1 MSRKK
6 PPLAQPILPVDGV
19 STFLVSRLPSP
30 LGSLCDNFSLR
41 VIPRS
46 PPFFSGG
53 RRGIS
58 HCSENACAEG
68 TLECGSASYRLCGRD
83 WTAAR
88 RGGPRSTALRAFSSF
103 LGARQPT
110 GMSDCLENTQG
121 EILRFQVRFGSDHR
135 SPGFGPLPR
144 LRDRNDS
151 LGRVFIQTPGQ
162 RAPHSLATLSPTR
175 QAVPSSGDL
184 SPATRRDQALP
195 LKAHDSPRSPGR
207 RSS

>member
-6 PPLAQPILPVDGV
+6 PPLAQPLLPVGGV

-46 PPFFSGG
+46 PPFFTGG

-58 HCSENACAEG
+58 HCVGNG
-68 TLECGSASYRLCGRD
+68 
-83 WTAAR
+83 
-88 RGGPRSTALRAFSSF
+88 
-103 LGARQPT
+103 
-110 GMSDCLENTQG
+110 QG

-151 LGRVFIQTPGQ
+151 VGRVFTQTPGQ